1 MENEETMA
9 QMRED
14 DPSCVLSYSP
24 WAKHLSA
31 QRIEPWKEQKETK
44 LGLCSLIQPLFL
56 NVVIINYI
64 LHVCMSYMLYFL
76 NVYNTKGFTI
86 QKISSLKHSLYRNST
101 TMFGSFIRNGMKLVG
116 YKFTMTY

>member
-14 DPSCVLSYSP
+14 NPSCILSYSP

-31 QRIEPWKEQKETK
+31 QRIEPWKERKETK

-76 NVYNTKGFTI
+76 NVYESYDSIYKRIHNTK
-86 QKISSLKHSLYRNST
+86 N
-101 TMFGSFIRNGMKLVG
+101 KLSEI
-116 YKFTMTY
+116 